1 MNSNDPN
8 PASLRMQADQQEL
21 CQRIAER
28 MPGDGTQEVQTGLHM
43 YRATAPSQP
52 LHAVCEP
59 SLCVIAQGSKTVS
72 MGDAVFRYDPA
83 NYLITTMGV
92 PLTAQIVEASPEQ
105 PYLSMRLQLDPS
117 VITSVMV
124 ESGHVP
130 SKGDGNVKAI
140 DVSSLDAELLDATLR
155 LVRLVDKPNEFDV
168 LAPLVTREIIYRLLT
183 GAQGDRMR
191 HLTRFGGHAHR
202 MVQAIE
208 AIRSNFDQPIRIED
222 LAKELSMSVSGF
234 HVHFKTVTAMTPIQF
249 QKQLRLQEARRLMLD
264 DGLDA
269 AQAGFQVGYEDASHF
284 SREYKRHFGK
294 PPMRDVEELRATA
307 MAD

>member
-1 MNSNDPN
+1 MSNSNPN
-8 PASLRMQADQQEL
+8 RSSPRMKADQQEL
-21 CQRIAER
+21 SYRIAER
-28 MPGDGTQEVQTGLHM
+28 MLRDGSHEAQPGLYL
-43 YRATAPSQP
+43 YRATSPTQP
-52 LHAVCEP
+52 THAVCEP
-59 SLCVIAQGSKTVS
+59 SLCIIAQGSKTVT
-72 MGDAVFRYDPA
+72 MGDTTFRYDPA

-92 PLTAQIVEASPEQ
+92 PLSAQIIEASPEQ
-105 PYLSMRLQLDPS
+105 PYLSIRLQLDPS

-130 SKGDGNVKAI
+130 SKGDGNVKAV
-140 DVSSLDAELLDATLR
+140 DVSSLDADLLDATLR
-155 LVRLVDKPNEFDV
+155 LVRLIDKPNEYEV
-168 LAPLVTREIIYRLLT
+168 LAPLVTREIIYRLLMSD
-183 GAQGDRMR
+183 QGDRMR

-202 MVQAIE
+202 MVRAIE
-208 AIRSNFDQPIRIED
+208 SIRANFDQPIRIED

-234 HVHFKTVTAMTPIQF
+234 HVHFKTVTSMTPIQF

-307 MAD
+307 IAD

>member
-1 MNSNDPN
+1 MSNTHTNKTTP
-8 PASLRMQADQQEL
+8 RMQADQQEL
-21 CQRIAER
+21 SSRIAER
-28 MPGDGTQEVQTGLHM
+28 MPREGSQEVQPGLYF
-43 YRATAPSQP
+43 YRATAPTEP
-52 LHAVCEP
+52 THAVCEP
-59 SLCVIAQGSKTVS
+59 SLCVIAQGSKTVT
-72 MGDAVFRYDPA
+72 MGDATFRYDPA

-92 PLTAQIVEASPEQ
+92 PLSAQIVEASVEQ
-105 PYLSMRLQLDPS
+105 PYLSIRLQLDPS

-130 SKGDGNVKAI
+130 TKGDGNVKAV

-155 LVRLVDKPNEFDV
+155 LVRLVDKPNEYEV
-168 LAPLVTREIIYRLLT
+168 LAPLVMREIVYRLLT
-183 GAQGDRMR
+183 SAQGDRMR

-202 MVQAIE
+202 LVRAIE
-208 AIRSNFDQPIRIED
+208 SIRSNFDQPIRIED

-269 AQAGFQVGYEDASHF
+269 SQAGFQVGYEDASHF
-284 SREYKRHFGK
+284 SREYKRHFGR

-307 MAD
+307 AAK

>member
-1 MNSNDPN
+1 
-8 PASLRMQADQQEL
+8 MQVDQQEL
-21 CQRIAER
+21 SYRIAEHMSR
-28 MPGDGTQEVQTGLHM
+28 DGSHEVQPGLHL
-43 YRATAPSQP
+43 YRATAPTQP
-52 LHAVCEP
+52 THAVCEP
-59 SLCVIAQGSKTVS
+59 SLCVIAQGSKTVT
-72 MGDAVFRYDPA
+72 MGDTTFRYDPA

-92 PLTAQIVEASPEQ
+92 PLSAQIVEASPDK
-105 PYLSMRLQLDPS
+105 PYLSIRLQLDPS

-130 SKGDGNVKAI
+130 TKGDGNVKAV

-155 LVRLVDKPNEFDV
+155 LVRLIDKPNEYDV

-183 GAQGDRMR
+183 SAQGDRMR

-202 MVQAIE
+202 MVRAIE
-208 AIRSNFDQPIRIED
+208 SIRTNFDQPIRIED
-222 LAKELSMSVSGF
+222 LAKELNMSVSGF

-294 PPMRDVEELRATA
+294 PPMRDVEELRATTV
-307 MAD
+307 AD